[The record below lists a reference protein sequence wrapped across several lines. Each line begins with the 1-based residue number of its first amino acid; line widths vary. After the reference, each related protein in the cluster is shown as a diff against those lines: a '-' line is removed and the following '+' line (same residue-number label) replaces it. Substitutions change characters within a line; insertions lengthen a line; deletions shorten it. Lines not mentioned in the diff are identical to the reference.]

1 MQMMQHI
8 ASPGSASPGTSAAL
22 LRLFAFQQL
31 VLVLF
36 TSKSAPSRVDMGEEK
51 LGIGHFPRV
60 NQNPP
65 KLVGESLLCTIT
77 LSFTIN

>member
-1 MQMMQHI
+1 MKMVQHI
-8 ASPGSASPGTSAAL
+8 ASPGSASPGASAAL
-22 LRLFAFQQL
+22 LKLLAFQQL
-31 VLVLF
+31 VMVLF
-36 TSKSAPSRVDMGEEK
+36 TAKSVPSRVDMGEEK

-65 KLVGESLLCTIT
+65 KLVGESLLCPII